1 MLPAG
6 VRNEGYS
13 LDDAFDE
20 LLRWASTD
28 DADRWEPALLG
39 LAVGF
44 DKSHW

>member
-1 MLPAG
+1 MNSPMRPVS

-28 DADRWEPALLG
+28 NADR
-39 LAVGF
+39 
-44 DKSHW
+44 

>member
-1 MLPAG
+1 MNRRVKCVYQLAYAARY

-28 DADRWEPALLG
+28 DADR
-39 LAVGF
+39 
-44 DKSHW
+44 

>member
-1 MLPAG
+1 MLPVG
-6 VRNEGYS
+6 VQNEGYS

-28 DADRWEPALLG
+28 DAEPDLLG

-44 DKSHW
+44 DEPYW